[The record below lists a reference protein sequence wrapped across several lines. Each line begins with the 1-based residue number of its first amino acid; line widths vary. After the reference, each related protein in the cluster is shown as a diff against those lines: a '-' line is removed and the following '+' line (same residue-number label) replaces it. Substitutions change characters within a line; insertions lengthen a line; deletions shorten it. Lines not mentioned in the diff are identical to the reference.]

1 MLGRSRLSAA
11 MLGFGVLL
19 FALVAQA
26 QRVVLLRP
34 TDVDAVLVEA
44 FNRLHAE
51 LRLQNFEV
59 TIVDTNVEARS
70 PEALEEA
77 AKRADA
83 LATISFVRH
92 GSKTKVDVWLADRVS
107 GKTTMRTIEPPG
119 GTDVA
124 SVLAIRAVDLLRTS
138 LREFG
143 GEPPPPDVVGVVSTP
158 PPDSVRALV
167 APPRPTWQIRAEGI
181 VLWDGPSFGAAL
193 GAGFALSRRLGERTD
208 VGILLAGP
216 LVGPTLRTSEGS
228 ASVRQ
233 ELGWVEVRVLAWE
246 ARPIEVGAS
255 LAAGV
260 HRLEAQGRPNPPLL
274 AKNEDA
280 WSFAGAVG
288 AHGEVRLTTNAAIG
302 LNVRAIALTP
312 RPGVA
317 VNTSVGMLQFPLLGG
332 SVGLLVGF

>member
-1 MLGRSRLSAA
+1 MVGLGI
-11 MLGFGVLL
+11 FL
-19 FALVAQA
+19 FALVSHA

-34 TDVDAVLVEA
+34 ADVDAVLVEA

-51 LRLQNFEV
+51 LRLQHFEV
-59 TIVDTNVEARS
+59 TIVDANVEARS
-70 PEALEEA
+70 PDALEEA

-107 GKTTMRTIEPPG
+107 GKTTIRTIEPPG
-119 GTDVA
+119 GTDVPN
-124 SVLAIRAVDLLRTS
+124 VLAIRAVDLLRTS

-143 GEPPPPDVVGVVSTP
+143 GEPPPPDVVGVVATP

-167 APPRPTWQIRAEGI
+167 APPRPTWEIRAEGI
-181 VLWDGPSFGAAL
+181 LLWDGPSFGAAL
-193 GAGFALSRRLGERTD
+193 GAGFALSRRFGER
-208 VGILLAGP
+208 VAAGVLLAGP
-216 LVGPTLRTSEGS
+216 LIGPSFRTSEGS

-233 ELGWVEVRVLAWE
+233 ELGWAEVKMLVWE
-246 ARPIEVGAS
+246 SRPIELGAS
-255 LAAGV
+255 FSAGV

-288 AHGEVRLTTNAAIG
+288 AHGELRLTTNAAIG
-302 LNVRAIALTP
+302 LNLRAIGLAP

-317 VNTSVGMLQFPLLGG
+317 VDTNVGMLQFPLLSG